1 MALLLTGTLGAV
13 VALVAVVT
21 LMAGTGAP
29 GDGTLD
35 TRAPAPQAS
44 SPSADAGPGQDD
56 PADPLEE
63 LETTVDVE
71 DWERLA
77 DCESGQ
83 WDGDG
88 DPKPDTARWD
98 YGLDGDHG
106 GPFEGGL
113 HFHPTTW
120 EAHRDP
126 DMPEHAGRA
135 TPVEE
140 IEVAERVLDEQ
151 GWDAWPV
158 CSEKLDLA
166 A

>member
-1 MALLLTGTLGAV
+1 MAV
-13 VALVAVVT
+13 VALVAVVAVVT
-21 LMAGTGAP
+21 GTGAP
-29 GDGTLD
+29 DDGTPD
-35 TRAPAPQAS
+35 TRAPQAS
-44 SPSADAGPGQDD
+44 SPSPDVSAETAPD
-56 PADPLEE
+56 PADPLDE

-88 DPKPDTARWD
+88 DPEPDSARWD

-126 DMPEHAGRA
+126 EMPEHAGRA